1 MRYLKIFICF
11 FIITIFT
18 GCSTN
23 EKIISNIN
31 DSNKLKNQQNRDS
44 QTLWSIL
51 DSDGNEKKVISE
63 TDKIVEDIIH
73 IIEKHCSIIDNRN
86 YNKLNVQDEYEYYN
100 DNFITV
106 LNKSNYKE
114 SVKEMYMNNKL
125 ILNQGNIIWYKNYFN
140 EDMNKCKVT
149 IESEFKIKEG
159 LEEYL
164 EKNEMNLKDIYQEK
178 RTYYL
183 EDNGDGWKINNIEKG
198 ALTKKSTSI

>member
-63 TDKIVEDIIH
+63 TDKNVEDIIH

-114 SVKEMYMNNKL
+114 SVKKMYMNNKL